1 MKQVGRIN
9 TGANAE
15 CRQLFSFQSLRTLSY
30 QRVLI
35 EGRVSILLCQR
46 LFHPSI
52 FPFHVIYSTV
62 YVVESSTVRAIS
74 LSLLFLL
81 PLFYGNPIWSDSSLS
96 TLLLVRLDYVD
107 SRGQQT
113 KRIFGKVMLPFFS
126 LASIK
131 KIVFKSVF
139 FARAIYFAHQ
149 VQSSVPNCSTAFEA
163 LPSRDRYISLCLLAV
178 SYFPSSSCVHPSLSS
193 LYFGSSRV
201 VHDRVQVMN
210 QN

>member
-1 MKQVGRIN
+1 MPSAGS
-9 TGANAE
+9 
-15 CRQLFSFQSLRTLSY
+15 FSRSSPSELSQTIRESLQKGGYLSCSA
-30 QRVLI
+30 RDFFI
-35 EGRVSILLCQR
+35 
-46 LFHPSI
+46 HPF
-52 FPFHVIYSTV
+52 FPFMSFIV

-149 VQSSVPNCSTAFEA
+149 VQSSVPNCSTACEA